1 MLASSNEN
9 PVTRD
14 AESQLQLESQ
24 RSSSLDEIDL
34 VRIELFKSLN
44 NTATISL
51 TTETVTVAVS
61 HNINTIKW

>member
-44 NTATISL
+44 NTATLSL
-51 TTETVTVAVS
+51 TTETVTVS